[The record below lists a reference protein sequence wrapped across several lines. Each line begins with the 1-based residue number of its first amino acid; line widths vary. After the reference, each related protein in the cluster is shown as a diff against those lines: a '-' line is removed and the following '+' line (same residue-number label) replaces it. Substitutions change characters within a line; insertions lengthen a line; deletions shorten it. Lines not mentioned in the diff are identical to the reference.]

1 MAETEGPALQKWLRY
16 ISSTHLKD
24 IDMGLERVQKIA
36 LRMGLIPVPY
46 KSVIVGGTNGKGS
59 TCMAA
64 AGILESLNYNVGIT
78 MSPHLISFN
87 ERIIIN
93 NNMISDDLACEG
105 FAAIEESREEVPL
118 TYFEFSAL
126 LALYCFYKKKVEVGI
141 FEVGL
146 GGRLDAFNIVD
157 ADIAVITSISLDHT
171 EYLGPTVEA
180 IGAEKAG
187 IFRKNQ
193 NVVLGAN
200 LPTVVREKAEQL
212 ECCIDEFGKN
222 FSTSS
227 LETGFWSYRSN
238 IAEIEGIERGP
249 LASANTSLGLHVAL
263 LLDRKTEGNY
273 VDEMIVKKRIR
284 SLSLS
289 GRMENIVAFEREFVF
304 DVAHNPGGAA
314 FLAAELKA
322 RYGNRKIYG
331 VFGGLKDKDT
341 FGIFSEL
348 DGIITGWYGI
358 DIEGDR
364 SLGCEDAIS
373 RIPDHIYYEPIGDV
387 EEVFKRIISETEVSN
402 VILVCGSFAV
412 VEQVKAALMF

>member
-1 MAETEGPALQKWLRY
+1 MAEREGPALQKWLRY
-16 ISSTHLKD
+16 ISSTHLKN

-46 KSVIVGGTNGKGS
+46 KSIIVGGTNGKGS
-59 TCMAA
+59 TCTAV
-64 AGILESLNYNVGIT
+64 AGILDSLNYNVGVT
-78 MSPHLISFN
+78 MSPHIVSFN

-93 NNMISDDLACEG
+93 NNIVSDEFACEG
-105 FAAIEESREEVPL
+105 FAVIEEARENVPL

-126 LALYCFYKKKVEVGI
+126 LALYCFYTKKVEVGI

-171 EYLGPTVEA
+171 EYLGATVQA

-193 NVVLGAN
+193 NVVLGPN
-200 LPTVVREKAEQL
+200 LPIVVREKAEQL
-212 ECCIDEFGKN
+212 ECCIDEFGKS
-222 FSTSS
+222 FWTSS
-227 LETGFWSYRSN
+227 LETGLWSYRSN
-238 IAEIEGIERGP
+238 IAEIKDIERGD
-249 LASANTSLGLHVAL
+249 LASANASLGLHAAL
-263 LLDRKTEGNY
+263 LLDQKTKSNY
-273 VDEMIVKKRIR
+273 VDEMIIKKQMRG
-284 SLSLS
+284 LSLS
-289 GRMENIVAFEREFVF
+289 GRMESIFAFEREFVF

-314 FLAAELKA
+314 FLSTEIKV
-322 RYGNRKIYG
+322 RYGNRKLYG

-348 DGIITGWYGI
+348 DRVIKRWYGV

-364 SLGCEDAIS
+364 SLGSEDAIS
-373 RIPDHIYYEPIGDV
+373 RIPHHIHYEPIGEV
-387 EEVFKRIISETEVSN
+387 EEVLKRIISETEVSD
-402 VILVCGSFAV
+402 VILVCGSFAA
-412 VEQVKAALMF
+412 VEQVKDALTC